1 MFIKQLY
8 TNCLAEAAYYIESDG
23 EAAVID
29 PIRDTEAYHT
39 LATSRKA
46 EIKYIFETHV
56 HADFVSGHLDLSAES
71 GAPIVFGPHAKT
83 GFPILQAAH
92 LQEFKLGDCTLQVL
106 HTPGHTLE
114 SICILA
120 KNQTG
125 NPLALF
131 TGDTLFI
138 GDVGRPDLAGDNAGL
153 TKEILAGKLYDSIH
167 AHILPLPDE
176 VVIYPAHGAGSAC
189 GKNIGKETFSS
200 LGVQRKTNYAL
211 LAKNRD
217 EFIKLV
223 TEGLTAPP
231 SYFFKDA
238 GINKN
243 GYTPLPDLLS
253 KAQTAMHAKQV
264 EENLKRGSLLLDTR
278 EPDAF
283 ERGFYKGAINIGLSG
298 QFAIWAATL
307 IPLDKQ
313 IILVCE
319 PGKEHES
326 ATRLARVG
334 FENIEGYT
342 AGGFSENY
350 GLPCDRIQSIE
361 PQEFTL
367 QLQGEKAILDV
378 RNPGEQASGV
388 VADAQLLPLADL
400 MSSLHTLPKNQ
411 TMMVHCA
418 GGYRSMI
425 ACSLL
430 KQAGFEK
437 VENVRKGM
445 NGIKQTGIQ
454 LQLPVAQ

>member
-1 MFIKQLY
+1 MFIKQIY
-8 TNCLAEAAYYIESDG
+8 TNCLAEAAYYIESEG

-29 PIRDTEAYHT
+29 PIRDTTEYHS
-39 LATSRKA
+39 LAESRKA
-46 EIKYIFETHV
+46 KINYVFETHV

-71 GAPIVFGPHAKT
+71 GAPIVFGPGAKT
-83 GFPILQAAH
+83 GFTILQATH
-92 LQEFKLGDCTLQVL
+92 LQEFKLGNCSLQVL

-125 NPLALF
+125 TPLALF

-138 GDVGRPDLAGDNAGL
+138 GDVGRPDLAGDNEGL

-167 AHILPLPDE
+167 SQILPLPDE
-176 VVIYPAHGAGSAC
+176 VIIYPAHGAGSAC
-189 GKNIGKETFSS
+189 GKNIGKETFST

-211 LAKNRD
+211 LAPNR
-217 EFIKLV
+217 EAFIKLV
-223 TEGLTAPP
+223 TDGLSAPP
-231 SYFFKDA
+231 TYFFKDA

-243 GYTPLPDLLS
+243 GYTPLPNLLTN
-253 KAQTAMHAKQV
+253 AQKSLHAKQV
-264 EENLKRGSLLLDTR
+264 EEKLKHGSLLLDSR

-283 ERGFYKGAINIGLSG
+283 EKGFYKGAINIGLSG

-307 IPLDKQ
+307 IPLDKS

-319 PGKEHES
+319 PGKEQES

-334 FENIEGYT
+334 FEHIEGFT
-342 AGGFSENY
+342 EGGFSENF
-350 GLPCDRIQSIE
+350 GLPCDYIQSIE
-361 PQEFTL
+361 PQEFL
-367 QLQGEKAILDV
+367 NQLQGNKSVLDV
-378 RNPGEQASGV
+378 RNPGEQANGV
-388 VADAQLLPLADL
+388 VSDAQLLPLAEL

-411 TMMVHCA
+411 TLMVHCA

-430 KQAGFEK
+430 KQAGFEQ

-445 NGIKQTGIQ
+445 NGIKQTGLS
-454 LQLPVAQ
+454 LQLPISH